1 MIRKFLTTIILF
13 FCVATFDVAA
23 QIFTP
28 RLPIYIV
35 NGVKMSEQEVKSI
48 DPEDIVDNQ
57 LLPADEHTIQKYGQE
72 ASNGV
77 VLITLRYDT
86 PACYIVDG
94 EEQNFSSYVASQVEW
109 KEPNPTARVILSFR
123 INEDG
128 SVTTNKVLEATDKRL
143 LRRVEKAMASVP
155 KWRPA
160 LKDGKPISTQHVLR
174 ITLPKGG
181 RLMRE
186 KVVVYR

>member
-13 FCVATFDVAA
+13 FCVATLDVAA

-35 NGVKMSEQEVKSI
+35 NGVKMSEQEVKAI

-128 SVTTNKVLEATDKRL
+128 SVTTANKFPT
-143 LRRVEKAMASVP
+143 
-155 KWRPA
+155 
-160 LKDGKPISTQHVLR
+160 STQRLVR
-174 ITLPKGG
+174 DISWIAKG
-181 RLMRE
+181 
-186 KVVVYR
+186 